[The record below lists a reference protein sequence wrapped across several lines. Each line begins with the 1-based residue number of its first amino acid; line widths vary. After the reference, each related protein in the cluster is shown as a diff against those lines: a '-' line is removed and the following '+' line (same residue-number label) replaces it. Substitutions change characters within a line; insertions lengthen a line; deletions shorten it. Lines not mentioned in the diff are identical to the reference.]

1 MAAQLHMK
9 GEMDKKKSNFT
20 AAKHPPAP
28 KYVSVYLD
36 FSCLFAEGKQHE

>member
-9 GEMDKKKSNFT
+9 GETDKKKSDFT
-20 AAKHPPAP
+20 AAKRPPAP

-36 FSCLFAEGKQHE
+36 FSCLFAQGKRHE